1 MLSKPL
7 VKYVLTA
14 ALRDRLAVTFFAM
27 IILAGALSAFLGGAS
42 VAEESSF
49 ALVFGAGGLR
59 ILGATGIVLFCAF
72 YIRRSFEHKE
82 VEFLLSRPV
91 SRLTFL
97 ASHAFSF
104 IVLALVAA
112 AAVSVALLL
121 IGKPHPA
128 GLAAWAYSVFIEYAL
143 MALMAF
149 FFSMVLTSAAGSALA
164 ALGFYVLARLIGTL
178 LGIAQAPPDNA
189 LFWALNRL
197 MEIISVLI
205 PRFDLMGQ
213 TSWLV
218 YGYDG
223 AGVLVQE
230 PGTLAHDMIT
240 AIGMPGFIGLQGVI
254 FGALVFTAS
263 AFDFFRRQF

>member
-49 ALVFGAGGLR
+49 ALVFGSGGLR
-59 ILGATGIVLFCAF
+59 ILGATGVVLFCAF

-82 VEFLLSRPV
+82 VEFLLSRPI

-97 ASHAFSF
+97 ASHGISF
-104 IVLALVAA
+104 IVLALIAA
-112 AAVSVALLL
+112 AAVSVALLM

-128 GLAAWAYSVFIEYAL
+128 GLLVWSYSVFVEYSL

-178 LGIAQAPPDNA
+178 IGIAQAPPDNA

-205 PRFDLMGQ
+205 PRLDLMGQ

-223 AGVLVQE
+223 AGVMAQE
-230 PGTLAHDMIT
+230 PGTLAHSLISI
-240 AIGMPGFIGLQGVI
+240 AGLPGFIGLQGL
-254 FGALVFTAS
+254 FFAGLVFTAAS
-263 AFDFFRRQF
+263 FDFFRRQF